1 MLERLEIPNGYRS
14 RITIYKS
21 RRSLKHLLHNFDS
34 SPNFKHFKTFQ
45 TIGTINNINNTTRSE
60 IISLFQN
67 IPLKIKDPI
76 LLATQKLTTQKKE
89 ISNEQQRFE
98 QNIEIPR
105 SKSSRPMINT
115 LSISRNIVLPAANFS
130 LNRVQH
136 PPTANQPGFSV
147 YALNHPAV
155 SNAVPIV
162 TSGGGWNT
170 SCGATLHLILIN

>member
-76 LLATQKLTTQKKE
+76 HSKINKSKKKKNRV
-89 ISNEQQRFE
+89 SNEQQRFE

>member
-76 LLATQKLTTQKKE
+76 LPATQKLTSQKKE

>member
-45 TIGTINNINNTTRSE
+45 TIGTTNNINNTRSE

-76 LLATQKLTTQKKE
+76 LPATQKLTSQKKE

-115 LSISRNIVLPAANFS
+115 LSISRNIVLPATNFS

>member
-76 LLATQKLTTQKKE
+76 LPATQKLTTQKKE